1 MALAK
6 VVISM
11 DDSMHSNSF
20 YEILELFDSLSIVQL
35 EYSYLYVQIHRRTDR
50 SSFSSWRR
58 HCTHVDD
65 TILLFNATET
75 IENGHQRQSRTL
87 LCDASFCRRRI
98 LLTGSF
104 DIV

>member
-11 DDSMHSNSF
+11 DDSMHSNSI
-20 YEILELFDSLSIVQL
+20 YGILELFDSLSIVQL

-50 SSFSSWRR
+50 DSFSSWCR

-65 TILLFNATET
+65 TILLFKAV
-75 IENGHQRQSRTL
+75 IY
-87 LCDASFCRRRI
+87 I
-98 LLTGSF
+98 
-104 DIV
+104 